1 MRSLRS
7 QRAAL
12 RPLVFGIIAI
22 GTSFA
27 WLGGSAAE
35 DEPQTD
41 GVLPGTVA
49 FFGSDTA
56 SCPDGWAQADY
67 AMGRLV
73 VGVTDTLAVGKLVGK
88 PLADQE
94 DRTHS
99 HGFATAVDLPY
110 KSIAAADGANNEGAR
125 AEMVPVAGTTDP
137 SPSGL
142 PFIQLL
148 VCEKQ

>member
-1 MRSLRS
+1 VTVGIS
-7 QRAAL
+7 AAL
-12 RPLVFGIIAI
+12 LR
-22 GTSFA
+22 
-27 WLGGSAAE
+27 GSAAQE
-35 DEPQTD
+35 EPGGD

-49 FFGSDTA
+49 FFGSETA
-56 SCPDGWAQADY
+56 ACPEGWAQADY

-73 VGVTDTLAVGKLVGK
+73 VGVIDEPAVGKVVGK
-88 PLADQE
+88 PLGDQE

-99 HGFATAVDLPY
+99 HMFSASVDLAY
-110 KSIAAADGANNEGAR
+110 KSVAAADGANNEGAK
-125 AEMVPVAGTTDP
+125 AQGYAIAGATDP